1 MKCKKK
7 HCGLFTVLGLGL
19 ALLLGAQPIQA
30 NATYP
35 LDEEA
40 VFCSY
45 YKLSGK
51 TFDERD
57 LEDFSY
63 QQGRPTFSIFKPAEM
78 FTKATLRD
86 LQKKMQAQI
95 AGYNDQTLFALG
107 FKGPWYGGQF
117 IQGAAAIMIGHSD
130 LPRSTPYI
138 GSEISE
144 PGQKELLK
152 TYYFLLKD
160 TAGLI
165 RDREVDITVYLRPTK
180 ILRKDLKRNIALEDV
195 YMPVRIVVFEPVR
208 IRISFQA
215 QTGRLIL
222 FREIFSS

>member
-1 MKCKKK
+1 MKRKESHSGLLAVLCV
-7 HCGLFTVLGLGL
+7 GLFFILGER
-19 ALLLGAQPIQA
+19 QIQA
-30 NATYP
+30 NATYT

-51 TFDERD
+51 TVDERD

-78 FTKATLRD
+78 FSKASLRD
-86 LQKKMQAQI
+86 LQKRVLEQI
-95 AGYNDQTLFALG
+95 AGYDENTLFALD
-107 FKGPWYGGQF
+107 FKGPWYGGRF
-117 IQGAAAIMIGHSD
+117 IQGAAAVMIGHSE

-152 TYYFLLKD
+152 TYYFLLKE
-160 TAGLI
+160 TADLI

-180 ILRKDLKRNIALEDV
+180 ILHKDRKRNIAQEDV
-195 YMPVRIVVFEPVR
+195 YLPMRIVVFEPVR

-222 FREIFSS
+222 FREIFFS